1 MVKKRKNS
9 DAFGTVL
16 RFYRLEKGLTQEQLS
31 ERVDVVRS
39 FICTLESGKKQPSLS
54 MVFRL
59 AAALGVSPGELVDA
73 VAARLAENWQA
84 I

>member
-1 MVKKRKNS
+1 MAEKRNKS

-16 RFYRLEKGLTQEQLS
+16 RIYRQERNLMQEQLS

-39 FICTLESGKKQPSLS
+39 FICTLESGKKQPSLD

-59 AAALGVSPGELVDA
+59 AAALGVKPGELVDA
-73 VAARLAENWQA
+73 VAARLAK
-84 I
+84 